1 MCVSLARYWIWH
13 EAERGLTETTT
24 STSSCEWRLEGVYNL
39 RVYRVPGMVLYLRLG
54 CRYTIARY
62 RLQYTVRVYA
72 VRSTRTTAL
81 QIQ

>member
-54 CRYTIARY
+54 CRYSIHDMLDTDL
-62 RLQYTVRVYA
+62 RLQYIVRVYL
-72 VRSTRTTAL
+72 RST
-81 QIQ
+81 